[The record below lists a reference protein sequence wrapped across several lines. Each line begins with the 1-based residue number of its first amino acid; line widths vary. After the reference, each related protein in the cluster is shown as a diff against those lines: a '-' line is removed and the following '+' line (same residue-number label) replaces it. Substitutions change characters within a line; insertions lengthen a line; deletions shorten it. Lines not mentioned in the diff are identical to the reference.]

1 MKNFFLVLILQIF
14 IAQFVL
20 IDHCWGQGLL
30 KVKVQPFSL
39 VEHKKVRLGDIAVI
53 TGDEPELV
61 EAAQS
66 IVLASAPLMNR
77 SIFMGKGLIKK
88 ALLKNGFDLK
98 TVNLF
103 LPDKIIVKNKL
114 IRISKD
120 KVEEAIREYIYK
132 NMPWRKEQIAITQ
145 IDLKEDIFLPSGE
158 IDQKISV
165 KENSSFIG
173 KVPLYLEFKVNG
185 KVFKRKI
192 IKANIKVLMPVV
204 LTKASLKRNQI
215 ISESDIYIE
224 KKWLSKVSSGLYT
237 SIDEVIGKEIKRNIK
252 AGQPLLR
259 SQLKIPAVIKRGN
272 KVTILAETNTLKITT
287 TGIAGENGT
296 KGQTIK
302 VKNLVSNKIIYARV
316 VNSTTVKVDF

>member
-14 IAQFVL
+14 IAQFVFS
-20 IDHCWGQGLL
+20 DHCWGQGLL

-39 VEHKKVRLGDIAVI
+39 VEHKKVKLGDIAVI

-61 EAAQS
+61 EVAQS

-77 SIFMGKGLIKK
+77 SIFMGKNLIIR

-132 NMPWRKEQIAITQ
+132 NMPWQKEQIAITQ

-165 KENSSFIG
+165 KGNSSFIG

-185 KVFKRKI
+185 EVSKRKI
-192 IKANIKVLMPVV
+192 IRANIKVLMPVV
-204 LTKASLKRNQI
+204 LTKTFLKRNQV
-215 ISESDIYIE
+215 ISENDIYIE
-224 KKWLSKVSSGLYT
+224 KKWTSKVSSGLCT

-259 SQLKIPAVIKRGN
+259 SQLEIPADIKKGN
-272 KVTILAETNTLKITT
+272 KITILAETKTLKITT
-287 TGIAGENGT
+287 MGIAGENGT

-302 VKNLVSNKIIYARV
+302 VKNLGSNKIIYARV
-316 VNSTTVKVDF
+316 VNSTTVEVDF